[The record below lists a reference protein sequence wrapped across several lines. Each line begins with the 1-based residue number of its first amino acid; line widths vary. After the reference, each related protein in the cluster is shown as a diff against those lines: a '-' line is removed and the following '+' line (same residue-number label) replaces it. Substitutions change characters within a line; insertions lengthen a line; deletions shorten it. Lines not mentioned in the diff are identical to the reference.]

1 MDRVKYVAKV
11 SGFAIAAGV
20 GVAMASGAGVA
31 AADTGDSDSDGGA
44 SSSAPSN
51 SDSGSNPSPGD
62 TDANVSAGPADPKS
76 NDHSPSNKRSPKL
89 PRVSTQASGAKSAES
104 AKAESTESESA
115 AGPSRRPGSSSATDR
130 SEAKEDTGEDAVSA
144 AGSASESAPAA
155 SAVTDT
161 TVEPA
166 EPEAV
171 SVPPVVPS
179 TTIVEVIAPP
189 TKPNSPTNPTGM
201 ASVVEMLG
209 AARRDTDSTVEVVAA
224 AKPSPAAT
232 SPAAELLAA
241 ASSVAASLAAP
252 STPVVTSAAASVP
265 VVVGVTAAPSSTGQP
280 YKVGDTVYIDVEF
293 DREVIVDGT
302 VYLTLETGITDR
314 VASAVSVAP
323 SRTIRFSYVVQA
335 GDKTVDLDY
344 TSTAA
349 LTLSGS
355 SIRDA
360 TTNADAD
367 LTLPA
372 PGTSGSLGANSNV
385 AVNGVSPTATVS
397 VTDNALKVGETS
409 LVIFTFSE
417 AVHGFTNADV
427 TVPNGTLSAVSSS
440 DGGITWTAM
449 FTPAANITDF
459 MNVITVDLAGVANYA
474 GNAGVGLSDSNNFAI
489 DTQRPTATI
498 VVSNPFVRAGEN
510 SLVTFTFSE
519 AVTGFTNADLT
530 VSNGTLS
537 LLSSSDGG
545 ITWTAL
551 FTPVAGVTDVSNV
564 ITLNNT
570 GVSDLAGNAGVGVT
584 SSNNISIDTQRPA
597 ATISVADTVLRNGQ
611 STTVTFTFSEAV
623 TGFNNSDI
631 VVANGTLSTVSSID
645 GGVTWTA
652 TFTSTTN
659 VTDATNVIS
668 VAMIGVT
675 DVAGNAGVGIVD
687 SNNYAVEDTKAPTA
701 TITMA
706 NTALKRGQST
716 TVTFTFSEK
725 VTGFDIGDVTVAN
738 GRLSGLSTADGG
750 LTYTATFTPNT
761 YVSDSTN
768 TITLNSTGAGISD
781 AAGNAYIG
789 TTVSANYSVKT
800 VPGGIKGFVWHIYDF
815 VVNQVIRP
823 IGGFFH
829 MLFFGPPPHLNHQL
843 PVTPWSIDS

>member
-62 TDANVSAGPADPKS
+62 TDANISAGPADPKS

-89 PRVSTQASGAKSAES
+89 PRVSTQASGAKSAAS

-130 SEAKEDTGEDAVSA
+130 SEADAGDDAASV
-144 AGSASESAPAA
+144 AGSATESAPAPA
-155 SAVTDT
+155 GVADT

-209 AARRDTDSTVEVVAA
+209 AARRDTDSTVEVVPA

-349 LTLSGS
+349 LALSGS

-385 AVNGVSPTATVS
+385 AVNGVSPTGTVN
-397 VTDNALKVGETS
+397 VADNALKAGETS

-427 TVPNGTLSAVSSS
+427 TIPNGTLSAVSSS

-459 MNVITVDLAGVANYA
+459 TNVIVLDNSGVANSL
-474 GNAGVGLSDSNNFAI
+474 GNPGVGPSYSNNFGI

-537 LLSSSDGG
+537 ALSSSDGG
-545 ITWTAL
+545 ITWTAV
-551 FTPVAGVTDVSNV
+551 FTPVAGVADFTNL

-584 SSNNISIDTQRPA
+584 SSNNISIDTQRPT
-597 ATISVADTVLRNGQ
+597 ATISVADTVLRDGQ

-631 VVANGTLSTVSSID
+631 SVTNGTLSTVSSID

-668 VAMIGVT
+668 VAMTGVT

-716 TVTFTFSEK
+716 TVTFTFSER

-750 LTYTATFTPNT
+750 LTYTATFTPKS

-781 AAGNAYIG
+781 AVGNAYIG
-789 TTVSANYSVKT
+789 TTASANYSVKT

>member
-1 MDRVKYVAKV
+1 MDRVKYAAKV

-51 SDSGSNPSPGD
+51 SDSGSIPSPGD
-62 TDANVSAGPADPKS
+62 TDANISAGPADPKS

-89 PRVSTQASGAKSAES
+89 PRVSTQASGAKSAAS
-104 AKAESTESESA
+104 AKAESAESESA

-130 SEAKEDTGEDAVSA
+130 SEAVANTA
-144 AGSASESAPAA
+144 
-155 SAVTDT
+155 
-161 TVEPA
+161 VEPT

-171 SVPPVVPS
+171 SAPPVVPS
-179 TTIVEVIAPP
+179 TTIVEVTAPP
-189 TKPNSPTNPTGM
+189 TKPNSPTNPAGM
-201 ASVVEMLG
+201 ASVVEMIG
-209 AARRDTDSTVEVVAA
+209 AARRDTDSTVEVAPA
-224 AKPSPAAT
+224 AKPSAAAK

-241 ASSVAASLAAP
+241 A
-252 STPVVTSAAASVP
+252 TPVVASLSAASAPAATAAAASAP
-265 VVVGVTAAPSSTGQP
+265 VVVGVTAAPNSTGQP

-293 DREVIVDGT
+293 DREVVVDGT
-302 VYLTLETGITDR
+302 VYLKLETGLTDR

-323 SRTIRFSYVVQA
+323 SRTIRFSYVVQQ
-335 GDKTVDLDY
+335 GDQTVDLDY

-367 LTLPA
+367 LTLPP
-372 PGTSGSLGANSNV
+372 PGVAGSLGANSNV
-385 AVNGVSPTATVS
+385 TVDGLRPTATVT
-397 VTDNALKVGETS
+397 VADNALKVGETS
-409 LVIFTFSE
+409 LVTFTSSK
-417 AVHGFTNADV
+417 AVYGFTNADV

-449 FTPAANITDF
+449 LTPNANITD
-459 MNVITVDLAGVANYA
+459 L
-474 GNAGVGLSDSNNFAI
+474 
-489 DTQRPTATI
+489 
-498 VVSNPFVRAGEN
+498 
-510 SLVTFTFSE
+510 
-519 AVTGFTNADLT
+519 
-530 VSNGTLS
+530 
-537 LLSSSDGG
+537 
-545 ITWTAL
+545 
-551 FTPVAGVTDVSNV
+551 SNV

-570 GVSDLAGNAGVGVT
+570 GVSDMAGNAGVGVT
-584 SSNNISIDTQRPA
+584 SSNNISIDTQRPT
-597 ATISVADTVLRNGQ
+597 ATISVADTVLRDGQ

-631 VVANGTLSTVSSID
+631 A
-645 GGVTWTA
+645 VT
-652 TFTSTTN
+652 
-659 VTDATNVIS
+659 
-668 VAMIGVT
+668 
-675 DVAGNAGVGIVD
+675 
-687 SNNYAVEDTKAPTA
+687 
-701 TITMA
+701 
-706 NTALKRGQST
+706 
-716 TVTFTFSEK
+716 
-725 VTGFDIGDVTVAN
+725 N

-768 TITLNSTGAGISD
+768 TITLNGTGAGISD
-781 AAGNAYIG
+781 AVGNAYVG

-823 IGGFFH
+823 IGAFFH

-843 PVTPWSIDS
+843 PVTPWSVES